1 MKCTGCWL
9 GVAEHNISKGLS
21 PVFNIAN
28 EGREERGAG

>member
-21 PVFNIAN
+21 PVFNIAR
-28 EGREERGAG
+28 GEERGAG